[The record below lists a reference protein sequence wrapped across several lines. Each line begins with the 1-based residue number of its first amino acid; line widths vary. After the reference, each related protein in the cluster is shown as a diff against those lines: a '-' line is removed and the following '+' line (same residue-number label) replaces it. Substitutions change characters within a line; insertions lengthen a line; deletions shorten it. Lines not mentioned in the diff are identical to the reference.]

1 MSILKFSAKQCR
13 MMLKKPILS
22 GTYLITTYVT
32 LSSYLQIKHC
42 NKKRIYKCKEITRLE
57 NALAFSPRNYAKSS
71 VATKVL
77 MYNSRGELH
86 ISFNPIPKPWPKSQ
100 ILFHTNCSPR
110 DLHCKCFVC

>member
-42 NKKRIYKCKEITRLE
+42 NKKRIYKCKEITI
-57 NALAFSPRNYAKSS
+57 
-71 VATKVL
+71 
-77 MYNSRGELH
+77 G
-86 ISFNPIPKPWPKSQ
+86 
-100 ILFHTNCSPR
+100 
-110 DLHCKCFVC
+110 